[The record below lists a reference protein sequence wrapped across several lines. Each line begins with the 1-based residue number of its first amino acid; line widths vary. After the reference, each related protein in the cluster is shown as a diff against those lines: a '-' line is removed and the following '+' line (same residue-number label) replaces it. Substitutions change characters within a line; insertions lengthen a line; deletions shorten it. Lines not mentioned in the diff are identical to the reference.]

1 MAVEDVKRIRGKEY
15 VTAKEFAARMNTTV
29 MTVSRYLRD
38 GKISYTDKI
47 PGKTRYFEWTAQKKL
62 FLAAK
67 EKARKIPKANS
78 RPIPKEVY
86 AADFSLAEPTVP
98 DVGVP
103 GVREP
108 SVDDVMAGRTPLD
121 SIRALIDPSKEK
133 DCWIIDLKTGEK
145 VFSWEVCERKYR
157 AIILSMKA
165 RQQAG
170 DLIEKKEIAPA
181 LDAFGAVMSAALNTS
196 KFKMKPLIVAWAER
210 LGAKIQPEDEIYLME
225 QILDAEFTVMTDD
238 LRSEVEKESEA
249 FTADKGQESGDGE
262 LDS

>member
-38 GKISYTDKI
+38 GKIAYTDRI

-86 AADFSLAEPTVP
+86 AADFSLAGPSVP
-98 DVGVP
+98 E
-103 GVREP
+103 VREP
-108 SVDDVMAGRTPLD
+108 SVSMPDVEDVMSGRSPLD
-121 SIRALIDPSKEK
+121 SIRTAIDPEKET
-133 DCWIIDLKTGEK
+133 DCWIIDLKTGGK
-145 VFSWEVCERKYR
+145 VFSWEVCEKKYR

-170 DLIEKKEIAPA
+170 ELIEKKEIAPA
-181 LDAFGAVMSAALNTS
+181 LAAFGSILSSALNGS
-196 KFKMKPLIVAWAER
+196 KFRMRPLIVAWAER
-210 LGAKIQPEDEIYLME
+210 LGAEIRPEDEIYLNE
-225 QILDAEFTVMTDD
+225 QIMDMEYTRMADD
-238 LRSEVEKESEA
+238 LRHEIEKESEA
-249 FTADKGQESGDGE
+249 FTDAGGDPDGK